1 MQKFRLTRSKGR
13 KMKKLGKIK
22 TLTIASLSAVALAAP
37 IAYAQTTSTNQDTQ
51 QKTTRG
57 EGRGH
62 GKGWG
67 DREGRGK
74 GEGREWRGD
83 KEGRGGI
90 RGMMFRGA
98 NLTDD
103 QKAKMK
109 QIGQSFRE
117 RTQSLHQALR
127 AKRQELRQASEG
139 GTFNEALATQK
150 LQESATLQ
158 AKLMGEQFRMRQ
170 EMLSV
175 LTPEQK
181 TQIEQKRADF
191 KAKRANH
198 NERKVQ

>member
-1 MQKFRLTRSKGR
+1 MN
-13 KMKKLGKIK
+13 KLGKFK

-37 IAYAQTTSTNQDTQ
+37 IAFAQSTTTAQDTPQTTSE
-51 QKTTRG
+51 RHG
-57 EGRGH
+57 GH

-67 DREGRGK
+67 DKGREGRG
-74 GEGREWRGD
+74 WD
-83 KEGRGGI
+83 RGGG
-90 RGMMFRGA
+90 RMGGMMFA
-98 NLTDD
+98 DLNLTDD

-109 QIGQSFRE
+109 QISQSFRE
-117 RTQSLHQALR
+117 STKSLHEQLR

-150 LQESATLQ
+150 LQESAGLQ

-170 EMLSV
+170 QMLSV

-181 TQIEQKRADF
+181 TQLEQKRAEF

-198 NERKVQ
+198 GERKVQ

>member
-1 MQKFRLTRSKGR
+1 
-13 KMKKLGKIK
+13 MKKLGKIK

-37 IAYAQTTSTNQDTQ
+37 IAFAQSTSTTQETQ
-51 QKTTRG
+51 QVTG
-57 EGRGH
+57 ERHGGR
-62 GKGWG
+62 GKGWEQRG
-67 DREGRGK
+67 NREGREGRGWG
-74 GEGREWRGD
+74 GEGRMG
-83 KEGRGGI
+83 
-90 RGMMFRGA
+90 GMMFKDL

-109 QIGQSFRE
+109 QIGESFRE
-117 RTQSLHQALR
+117 RTQSLHQQLS

-150 LQESATLQ
+150 LQESATLE

-181 TQIEQKRADF
+181 TQLEQKRAEF

-198 NERKVQ
+198 GQPNIQ

>member
-1 MQKFRLTRSKGR
+1 
-13 KMKKLGKIK
+13 MKKLGKIK

-37 IAYAQTTSTNQDTQ
+37 IAFAQTAGTTTTQDTQ
-51 QKTTRG
+51 QATGARHG
-57 EGRGH
+57 GH

-67 DREGRGK
+67 QRGDREGR
-74 GEGREWRGD
+74 
-83 KEGRGGI
+83 EGRGGWGKGGGM
-90 RGMMFRGA
+90 RGMMFGGL

-109 QIGQSFRE
+109 QIGESFRE
-117 RTQSLHQALR
+117 RTQSLHQQLR

-150 LQESATLQ
+150 LQESAGLQ
-158 AKLMGEQFRMRQ
+158 AKLMGEQFKMRQ
-170 EMLSV
+170 EMLAV

-181 TQIEQKRADF
+181 TQLEQKRAEF

-198 NERKVQ
+198 GERKVQ

>member
-1 MQKFRLTRSKGR
+1 MN
-13 KMKKLGKIK
+13 KLGKIK

-37 IAYAQTTSTNQDTQ
+37 IAFAQSTTTTQDTPQ
-51 QKTTRG
+51 ATG
-57 EGRGH
+57 ERHGGH

-67 DREGRGK
+67 DKGRGWG
-74 GEGREWRGD
+74 GE
-83 KEGRGGI
+83 RGG
-90 RGMMFRGA
+90 RMGGMMFAGI

-109 QIGQSFRE
+109 EIGQSFRE
-117 RTQSLHQALR
+117 STKSLHEQLR
-127 AKRQELRQASEG
+127 AKRQELRQASSG

-150 LQESATLQ
+150 LQESAGLQ

-170 EMLSV
+170 QMLSV

-181 TQIEQKRADF
+181 TQLEQKRAEF

-198 NERKVQ
+198 GEQKVQ

>member
-1 MQKFRLTRSKGR
+1 MN
-13 KMKKLGKIK
+13 KLGKIK

-37 IAYAQTTSTNQDTQ
+37 IAFAQSTTTTQDAPQATE
-51 QKTTRG
+51 RHG
-57 EGRGH
+57 GH

-67 DREGRGK
+67 DKGQEGRGW
-74 GEGREWRGD
+74 GGR
-83 KEGRGGI
+83 RGG
-90 RGMMFRGA
+90 RMGGMMFAGI

-109 QIGQSFRE
+109 EIGQSFRE
-117 RTQSLHQALR
+117 STKSLHEQLR

-150 LQESATLQ
+150 LQESAGLQ

-170 EMLSV
+170 QMLSV

-181 TQIEQKRADF
+181 TLLEQKRAEF
-191 KAKRANH
+191 RAKRANH
-198 NERKVQ
+198 GEQKVQ

>member
-1 MQKFRLTRSKGR
+1 
-13 KMKKLGKIK
+13 MKKLGKIK

-37 IAYAQTTSTNQDTQ
+37 IAFAQSGTTTTTQDTQ
-51 QKTTRG
+51 QATG
-57 EGRGH
+57 ERHGGH

-67 DREGRGK
+67 RADREGRGSWGGK
-74 GEGREWRGD
+74 
-83 KEGRGGI
+83 RGGQMG
-90 RGMMFRGA
+90 GMMFGGV

-103 QKAKMK
+103 QKARIK
-109 QIGQSFRE
+109 QISQSFRE
-117 RTQSLHQALR
+117 RTQSLHQQLR

-139 GTFNEALATQK
+139 GTFNEGLATQK
-150 LQESATLQ
+150 LQESASLQ

-181 TQIEQKRADF
+181 TQLEQKRAEF

-198 NERKVQ
+198 GERKVQ

>member
-1 MQKFRLTRSKGR
+1 
-13 KMKKLGKIK
+13 MKKLGKIK

-37 IAYAQTTSTNQDTQ
+37 IAYAQTSGTNQDSQ
-51 QKTTRG
+51 QASSDKGRG

-62 GKGWG
+62 GRGWG

-83 KEGRGGI
+83 REGRGGM
-90 RGMMFRGA
+90 RGMMFRGID
-98 NLTDD
+98 LTDD

-109 QIGQSFRE
+109 QIGDSFRE

-127 AKRQELRQASEG
+127 ARRQELRQASEG
-139 GTFNEALATQK
+139 ATFNEALATQK
-150 LQESATLQ
+150 LQESASLE

-181 TQIEQKRADF
+181 TQLEQKRAEF
-191 KAKRANH
+191 KAKRAEDG
-198 NERKVQ
+198 ERKVQ

>member
-1 MQKFRLTRSKGR
+1 MN
-13 KMKKLGKIK
+13 KLGKIK

-37 IAYAQTTSTNQDTQ
+37 IAFAQSTTTTQDAPQAT
-51 QKTTRG
+51 G
-57 EGRGH
+57 ERHGGH

-67 DREGRGK
+67 DKGRGWG
-74 GEGREWRGD
+74 GE
-83 KEGRGGI
+83 RGG
-90 RGMMFRGA
+90 RMGGMMFRGI

-109 QIGQSFRE
+109 EIGQSFGE
-117 RTQSLHQALR
+117 STKSLHEQLR

-150 LQESATLQ
+150 LQESAGLQ

-170 EMLSV
+170 QMLSV

-181 TQIEQKRADF
+181 TQREQKRAEF

-198 NERKVQ
+198 GEQKVQ